1 MAISDLNGNNS
12 CEEATGFVVVTIST
26 PPVINF
32 TNLTTTT
39 ICTGDTVQFEATAGG
54 VYHLIITSITM
65 AV

>member
-1 MAISDLNGNNS
+1 MVI
-12 CEEATGFVVVTIST
+12 CEGVPTSFVVVTIGT

-54 VYHLIITSITM
+54 GPFDY
-65 AV
+65 